1 MRSAN
6 LRRRRRYR
14 GAEREEASPME
25 SVANLIDVM
34 LVFICGLIIAIIV
47 FWNIDLEN
55 LDQRTDSSYEDV
67 GQVYQ
72 DPETGKIY
80 VIQQTPSDETSGTE
94 GTGAAEGTGGNTQG
108 TGDASAGAS
117 SGGSQTSSSGA
128 AGE

>member
-14 GAEREEASPME
+14 GTEREEASPME

-47 FWNIDLEN
+47 FWNVDLEN

-72 DPETGKIY
+72 DPETGKVY
-80 VIQQTPSDETSGTE
+80 VIQQTPSDETSAEASGSDA
-94 GTGAAEGTGGNTQG
+94 GAGEDTQG
-108 TGDASAGAS
+108 TGGAPGGDTDSVGES
-117 SGGSQTSSSGA
+117 SRGNR
-128 AGE
+128 